1 MVDVAAGVLDA
12 AKERRRVVLNEL
24 RRAGWTYPRL
34 AEASGLSLATVW
46 RMTHE
51 QGEDCAH

>member
-12 AKERRRVVLNEL
+12 AKERRREHLIEL

-46 RMTHE
+46 RIAHE
-51 QGEDCAH
+51 QGGSHA